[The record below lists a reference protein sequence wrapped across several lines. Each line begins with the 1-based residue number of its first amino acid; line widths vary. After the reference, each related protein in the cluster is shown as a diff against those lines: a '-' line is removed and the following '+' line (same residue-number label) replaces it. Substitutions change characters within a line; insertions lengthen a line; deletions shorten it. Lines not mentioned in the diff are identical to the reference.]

1 VRGRKLLPLIAVG
14 GLLFLSVSALLARV
28 FSADNSEQ
36 TAITALIQAEARGD
50 ASAMA
55 SRLRGC
61 PRSPDCRARVDQVS
75 SSLRR
80 AGRVSILQLRPSTG
94 FSLTG
99 TAGSA
104 RVAWNTATS
113 PQPIVQCVRV
123 RRGGDVLS
131 GLTIQLLEISPRI
144 RSDADCPSRF

>member
-1 VRGRKLLPLIAVG
+1 VRRRKLLLLIAVG
-14 GLLFLSVSALLARV
+14 GLLFLGVSALLARV
-28 FSADNSEQ
+28 FSADNAEQ

-50 ASAMA
+50 APAMA
-55 SRLRGC
+55 ARLRGC
-61 PRSPDCRARVDQVS
+61 LPSRGCRARVDQLS

-80 AGRVSILQLRPSTG
+80 AGRVSILQLQPSAG

-113 PQPIVQCVRV
+113 TLPIVQCVRV
-123 RRGGDVLS
+123 RRDGDVLS

-144 RSDADCPSRF
+144 RSDADCPPRL